1 MKAGTSVSVTF
12 HLTDRDLSI
21 WNVVKDSSNCS
32 SGAFEQDVDYFNQD
46 QQTRVGWVGSVDEC
60 CALCARTDTCNAYT
74 LFEGTCWM
82 KATANDRRGK
92 SGAQSGVCKKESGSS
107 HWLPVCGD
115 FDVMIGASS
124 EDIRLTGKLSNSMV
138 VTV

>member
-1 MKAGTSVSVTF
+1 MPQLYLGFSAAAQEPPKQLKGFKRILVKAGTSVSVTF

-60 CALCARTDTCNAYT
+60 CALCVEYPRKVTSYFIVHIFVVLYVYT
-74 LFEGTCWM
+74 YICDL
-82 KATANDRRGK
+82 
-92 SGAQSGVCKKESGSS
+92 
-107 HWLPVCGD
+107 WLEMSKD
-115 FDVMIGASS
+115 
-124 EDIRLTGKLSNSMV
+124 
-138 VTV
+138 